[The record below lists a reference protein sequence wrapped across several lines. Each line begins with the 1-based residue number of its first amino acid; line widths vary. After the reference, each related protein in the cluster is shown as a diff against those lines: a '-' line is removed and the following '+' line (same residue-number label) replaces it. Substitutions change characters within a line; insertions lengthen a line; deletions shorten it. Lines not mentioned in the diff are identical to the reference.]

1 MRRWWLVCATALPG
15 LVSVHSPVLAAPHK
29 YKIKIDS
36 SPQQAAVYVDS
47 KAAGIQAYTPAEL
60 KLPKGDYKIIIELPG
75 YKPHEASITVKPRG
89 GQEWSYV
96 LERAPR
102 PATLDLR
109 AADDSATG
117 AGVQIDGKAAGQVPT
132 TIEVPSG
139 RHEVIVGRDGYNSY
153 REWVDAGEG
162 ERRTMV
168 ITLPRKAPDAGALVV
183 SADTEGAEVYVDGQ
197 RKDVAPTVIQG
208 LAAGPHVI
216 EVRKGDLPP
225 WRQEVNIVAGQQTK
239 VTAALMA
246 SAGGT

>member
-1 MRRWWLVCATALPG
+1 MRSSWLTRAGVIWSMLLLGSQP
-15 LVSVHSPVLAAPHK
+15 AAAQKK
-29 YKIKIDS
+29 YKVSIDS

-109 AADDSATG
+109 AADDSASG
-117 AGVQIDGKAAGQVPT
+117 AGIMIDGRGAGQVPT
-132 TIEVPSG
+132 TIEVTSG

-168 ITLPRKAPDAGALVV
+168 ITL
-183 SADTEGAEVYVDGQ
+183 
-197 RKDVAPTVIQG
+197 
-208 LAAGPHVI
+208 
-216 EVRKGDLPP
+216 
-225 WRQEVNIVAGQQTK
+225 
-239 VTAALMA
+239 
-246 SAGGT
+246 